1 MILTRF
7 DKNFNSDPLIFR
19 FFKMSD
25 TADSAQFVSKE
36 WPVASIL
43 TNKTKTVLFMHSYL
57 ELCRLS
63 SSYMEVACISNK
75 VVGLLF
81 GKIETDCTLK
91 VKIESIFYSIIVLIK
106 IISGKYGKLSKP
118 LLFVKNLISTEIK
131 YQQSSPKSDGEIVLF
146 MVNSEYRG
154 QGIGK
159 TLMDR
164 FVAVAKDKRVKR
176 ISLYTDT
183 FCNWQFYEKYGF
195 TRYSTFKN
203 DLRSFLRG
211 ENVKGFIY
219 ILDINNTPDSF
230 DTE

>member
-43 TNKTKTVLFMHSYL
+43 TDKTKTVLLIHSYL

-81 GKIETDCTLK
+81 GKIETDCTFK
-91 VKIESIFYSIIVLIK
+91 VKE
-106 IISGKYGKLSKP
+106 
-118 LLFVKNLISTEIK
+118 
-131 YQQSSPKSDGEIVLF
+131 
-146 MVNSEYRG
+146 
-154 QGIGK
+154 
-159 TLMDR
+159 
-164 FVAVAKDKRVKR
+164 
-176 ISLYTDT
+176 
-183 FCNWQFYEKYGF
+183 EKM
-195 TRYSTFKN
+195 
-203 DLRSFLRG
+203 
-211 ENVKGFIY
+211 
-219 ILDINNTPDSF
+219 
-230 DTE
+230 